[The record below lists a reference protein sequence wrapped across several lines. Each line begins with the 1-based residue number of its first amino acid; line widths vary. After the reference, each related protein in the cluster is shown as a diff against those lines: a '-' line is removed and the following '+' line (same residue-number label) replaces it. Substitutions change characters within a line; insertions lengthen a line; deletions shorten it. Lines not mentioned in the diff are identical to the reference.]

1 VNEPSIDL
9 TDENSSK
16 QPPESSSIPN
26 NERAP
31 VKEAKKMAVALGGT
45 GGVASNIPKILA
57 SGRGDM
63 AQKLLDWA
71 DEQGLIIEKNS
82 DLAQVLTS
90 LNLGD
95 SVPEEVFMAV
105 AEILYYVYEVNDE
118 IKNAA
123 R

>member
-1 VNEPSIDL
+1 MNEPSIDL